1 MPTTSHFQAVMKY
14 IATTLKLFA
23 ILMLLVGIIY
33 PVAITALAQLF
44 FPKEAGGSLLYDSGG
59 NLTGSALIGQPFSD
73 PEYFWP
79 RPSATSGYP
88 YNPLAS
94 GGSNLGPTNKVL
106 IEQISNITELMKS
119 SGIQAPVPSDL
130 VEASASGL
138 DPHIG
143 IQSALIQ
150 IPRVAKARALDEE
163 TLRKLVLEH
172 VEERQFGFLGEQRI
186 NVLKLNLALDSM
198 K

>member
-1 MPTTSHFQAVMKY
+1 MNQIK
-14 IATTLKLFA
+14 TTLKLFA
-23 ILMLLVGIIY
+23 ILMVLVGVIY
-33 PVAITALAQLF
+33 PVAVTALAQLF
-44 FPKEAGGSLLYDSGG
+44 FPKEAGGSLLYGSGG

-73 PEYFWP
+73 PKYFWS
-79 RPSATSGYP
+79 RPSATGGPP

-106 IEQISNITELMKS
+106 IDQVANRTELLKS

-138 DPHIG
+138 DPHISM
-143 IQSALIQ
+143 QSALVQ
-150 IPRVAKARALDEE
+150 IPRVARARALDEE
-163 TLRKLVLEH
+163 AVRKLVLEH
-172 VEERQFGFLGEQRI
+172 VEERQFGILGEQRV
-186 NVLKLNLALDSM
+186 NVLELNLALDSM

>member
-1 MPTTSHFQAVMKY
+1 MKT
-14 IATTLKLFA
+14 ITTTLKLFA
-23 ILMLLVGIIY
+23 ILMIIVGFIY
-33 PVAITALAQLF
+33 PVAVTVFAQLF
-44 FPKEAGGSLLYDSGG
+44 YPKEAGGSLLHDLGG
-59 NLTGSALIGQPFSD
+59 NLTGSALIGQPFSG
-73 PEYFWP
+73 PKYFWS
-79 RPSATSGYP
+79 RPSVTSGYP

-94 GGSNLGPTNKVL
+94 GGSNLGPTNKDL
-106 IEQISNITELMKS
+106 MDQISNRTDLLKS

-138 DPHIG
+138 DPHISM
-143 IQSALIQ
+143 QSALIQ
-150 IPRVAKARALDEE
+150 IPHVSRARNLDEE

-186 NVLKLNLALDSM
+186 NVLELNLALDSM

>member
-1 MPTTSHFQAVMKY
+1 MKY
-14 IATTLKLFA
+14 ITTTLKLFA
-23 ILMLLVGIIY
+23 ILTVLVGIIY
-33 PVAITALAQLF
+33 PVAVTALAQLF
-44 FPKEAGGSLLYDSGG
+44 FPKEAGGSLLYDPGG

-73 PEYFWP
+73 PKYFWS

-106 IEQISNITELMKS
+106 IEQISNRTELLKS
-119 SGIQAPVPSDL
+119 SGIKAPVPSDL

-138 DPHIG
+138 DPHINM
-143 IQSALIQ
+143 QSALVQ
-150 IPRVAKARALDEE
+150 VPRVARARNLSEE
-163 TLRKLVLEH
+163 TVRKLVFEH

-186 NVLKLNLALDSM
+186 NVLKLNLALDGM

>member
-1 MPTTSHFQAVMKY
+1 MRMNYIRTS
-14 IATTLKLFA
+14 LKLFA
-23 ILMLLVGIIY
+23 ILTVLVGIIY
-33 PVAITALAQLF
+33 PVTVTVLAQLF
-44 FPKEAGGSLLYDSGG
+44 FPREAGGSLIYDKNG

-73 PEYFWP
+73 PKYFWS
-79 RPSATSGYP
+79 RPSATGDPP

-106 IEQISNITELMKS
+106 ISEIAKRTENLKS

-138 DPHIG
+138 DPHISV
-143 IQSALIQ
+143 QSALVQ
-150 IPRVAKARALDEE
+150 IPRVAGARNLSEDVVNN
-163 TLRKLVLEH
+163 LVLEH
-172 VEERQFGFLGEQRI
+172 VEGRQFGFLGEERV
-186 NVLKLNLALDSM
+186 NVLELNLALDGM

>member
-1 MPTTSHFQAVMKY
+1 MKH
-14 IATTLKLFA
+14 ITTTLRLFA
-23 ILMLLVGIIY
+23 ILMVLVGIIY
-33 PVAITALAQLF
+33 PVAVTVLAQLF

-59 NLTGSALIGQPFSD
+59 NLTGSALIGQSFSD
-73 PEYFWP
+73 PKYFWP
-79 RPSATSGYP
+79 RPSATSDYP
-88 YNPLAS
+88 YNPMAS

-106 IEQISNITELMKS
+106 IEQISNRTELLKS

-138 DPHIG
+138 DPHISK
-143 IQSALIQ
+143 QSALVQ
-150 IPRVAKARALDEE
+150 IPRVAKARNLDEE

-186 NVLKLNLALDSM
+186 NVLKLNLALDIM

>member
-1 MPTTSHFQAVMKY
+1 MKY
-14 IATTLKLFA
+14 VTTALKLFA
-23 ILMLLVGIIY
+23 ILMVAVGVIY

-44 FPKEAGGSLLYDSGG
+44 FQKEAGGSLLYDSNGKI
-59 NLTGSALIGQPFSD
+59 TGSALVGQPFSD
-73 PEYFWP
+73 PKYFWS
-79 RPSATSGYP
+79 RPSATSYYP

-106 IEQISNITELMKS
+106 IEQISNRTELLKS

-138 DPHIG
+138 DPHISMR
-143 IQSALIQ
+143 SALIQ
-150 IPRVAKARALDEE
+150 IPRVARARALDEGAA
-163 TLRKLVLEH
+163 RKLVLEH

>member
-1 MPTTSHFQAVMKY
+1 MNQIK
-14 IATTLKLFA
+14 TTLKLFA
-23 ILMLLVGIIY
+23 ILMIIVGIIY
-33 PVAITALAQLF
+33 PVATTVLAGLF

-59 NLTGSALIGQPFSD
+59 NLSGSALIGQPFSD
-73 PEYFWP
+73 PKYFWS

-94 GGSNLGPTNKVL
+94 GGSNLGPTNKDL
-106 IEQISNITELMKS
+106 LDQISNRTDLLKS
-119 SGIQAPVPSDL
+119 AGIQTPVPSDL

-138 DPHIG
+138 DPHISM
-143 IQSALIQ
+143 QSVLVQ
-150 IPRVAKARALDEE
+150 IPRVSRARNLDEE

-186 NVLKLNLALDSM
+186 NVLKLNLALD
-198 K
+198 KVEFQ

>member
-1 MPTTSHFQAVMKY
+1 MNQIK
-14 IATTLKLFA
+14 TTLKLFA
-23 ILMLLVGIIY
+23 ILMVLVGIIY
-33 PVAITALAQLF
+33 PVAVTALAQLF
-44 FPKEAGGSLLYDSGG
+44 FPKEAGGSLIYDSGG

-73 PEYFWP
+73 PKYFWS
-79 RPSATSGYP
+79 RPSATGGPP

-106 IEQISNITELMKS
+106 IDQVANRTELLKS

-138 DPHIG
+138 DPHISM
-143 IQSALIQ
+143 QSALIQ
-150 IPRVAKARALDEE
+150 IPRVARARTLDEE

>member
-1 MPTTSHFQAVMKY
+1 MEHIK
-14 IATTLKLFA
+14 TTLKLFA
-23 ILMLLVGIIY
+23 ILTVLVGIIY
-33 PVAITALAQLF
+33 PFAVTALAQLF
-44 FPKEAGGSLLYDSGG
+44 FPKEAGGSLLYVQGG
-59 NLTGSALIGQPFSD
+59 NLEGSALIGQPFSD
-73 PEYFWP
+73 PKYFWS

-106 IEQISNITELMKS
+106 IEQISNRTELLKS
-119 SGIQAPVPSDL
+119 SGIQTMVPSDL

-138 DPHIG
+138 DPHIS

-150 IPRVAKARALDEE
+150 IPRVARARNLSEE

>member
-1 MPTTSHFQAVMKY
+1 MKT
-14 IATTLKLFA
+14 IKTTLKLFA
-23 ILMLLVGIIY
+23 ILMVLVGVIY
-33 PVAITALAQLF
+33 PIAVTALAQLF
-44 FPKEAGGSLLYDSGG
+44 FQKEAGGSLLYDSGG

-73 PEYFWP
+73 PKYFWS
-79 RPSATSGYP
+79 RPSVTSDYP

-106 IEQISNITELMKS
+106 IEQISNRTDILKS

-130 VEASASGL
+130 VESSASGL
-138 DPHIG
+138 DPHISM
-143 IQSALIQ
+143 QSALIQ
-150 IPRVAKARALDEE
+150 IPRVARARALDEE
-163 TLRKLVLEH
+163 TVRKLVLEH

-186 NVLKLNLALDSM
+186 NVLKLNLALDNM

>member
-1 MPTTSHFQAVMKY
+1 MKY
-14 IATTLKLFA
+14 ITTALKLFA
-23 ILMLLVGIIY
+23 ILMVLVGIIY

-59 NLTGSALIGQPFSD
+59 NLTGSGLIGQPFSD
-73 PEYFWP
+73 TKYFWS

-106 IEQISNITELMKS
+106 IEQITNRTELLKS
-119 SGIQAPVPSDL
+119 SGILVPIPSDL

-138 DPHIG
+138 DPHISM
-143 IQSALIQ
+143 QSALVQ
-150 IPRVAKARALDEE
+150 IPRVARARALDEE
-163 TLRKLVLEH
+163 TIRKLVFEH

>member
-1 MPTTSHFQAVMKY
+1 MKH
-14 IATTLKLFA
+14 ITTTLKLFA
-23 ILMLLVGIIY
+23 ILMVVVGVIY
-33 PVAITALAQLF
+33 PVGVTVLAQLF
-44 FPKEAGGSLLYDSGG
+44 FPEEAGGSLLYDTGG
-59 NLTGSALIGQPFSD
+59 NITGSALIGQPFSD
-73 PEYFWP
+73 PKYFWS

-94 GGSNLGPTNKVL
+94 GGSNLGPTNKDL
-106 IEQISNITELMKS
+106 IGQISNRTELLKS

-138 DPHIG
+138 DPHISM
-143 IQSALIQ
+143 QSALVQ
-150 IPRVAKARALDEE
+150 IPRIARARNLDEK
-163 TLRKLVLEH
+163 TLSKLVLEH

-186 NVLKLNLALDSM
+186 NVLKLNLAIDNM

>member
-1 MPTTSHFQAVMKY
+1 MKHITTA
-14 IATTLKLFA
+14 LKLFA
-23 ILMLLVGIIY
+23 ILMILVGVIY
-33 PVAITALAQLF
+33 PVAVTVLAQLF

-59 NLTGSALIGQPFSD
+59 NLTGSALVGQPFSD
-73 PEYFWP
+73 PKHFWL

-94 GGSNLGPTNKVL
+94 GGSNLGPTNKDL
-106 IEQISNITELMKS
+106 IEQIANRTEILKS
-119 SGIQAPVPSDL
+119 SGIQSPVPSDL

-138 DPHIG
+138 DPHISM
-143 IQSALIQ
+143 QSALVQ
-150 IPRVAKARALDEE
+150 IPRVARARTLDEE
-163 TLRKLVLEH
+163 TVRKLVLEH

>member
-1 MPTTSHFQAVMKY
+1 MKQIK
-14 IATTLKLFA
+14 IALKLFA
-23 ILMLLVGIIY
+23 ILMILVGVIY
-33 PVAITALAQLF
+33 PVAVTALAQLF
-44 FPKEAGGSLLYDSGG
+44 FPEEAGGSLLYDSGG

-73 PEYFWP
+73 PKYFWS
-79 RPSATSGYP
+79 RPSATSDFP

-106 IEQISNITELMKS
+106 IEQISNRTDMLKS

-138 DPHIG
+138 DPHIS

-150 IPRVAKARALDEE
+150 IPRVARARNLDEG
-163 TLRKLVLEH
+163 TVRKLVLEH

>member
-1 MPTTSHFQAVMKY
+1 MVKY
-14 IATTLKLFA
+14 LTTTLKLFA

-33 PVAITALAQLF
+33 PIAVTALAQLF
-44 FPKEAGGSLLYDSGG
+44 FPKEAEGSLLYDSGG

-73 PEYFWP
+73 PKYFWS
-79 RPSATSGYP
+79 RPSATSDYP
-88 YNPLAS
+88 YNPLSS

-106 IEQISNITELMKS
+106 IDQFSNRTDLLIS
-119 SGIQAPVPSDL
+119 SGIRAPVPSDM
-130 VEASASGL
+130 VMASASGL
-138 DPHIG
+138 DPHISM
-143 IQSALIQ
+143 QSAFLQ
-150 IPRVAKARALDEE
+150 IPRIATARNLSEE
-163 TLRKLVLEH
+163 TLRKLVLDQ

>member
-1 MPTTSHFQAVMKY
+1 MKH
-14 IATTLKLFA
+14 ITTTLKLFA
-23 ILMLLVGIIY
+23 ILAVLVGIIY
-33 PVAITALAQLF
+33 PVAVTALAQLF

-73 PEYFWP
+73 PKYFWS

-94 GGSNLGPTNKVL
+94 GGSNLGPTNKYL
-106 IEQISNITELMKS
+106 TDQISNRTDLLKS
-119 SGIQAPVPSDL
+119 SGIQSQVPSDL
-130 VEASASGL
+130 VMASASGL
-138 DPHIG
+138 DPHISM
-143 IQSALIQ
+143 QSALVQ
-150 IPRVAKARALDEE
+150 IPRVAKARNLDEE

-172 VEERQFGFLGEQRI
+172 IEERQFGFLGEQRI
-186 NVLKLNLALDSM
+186 NVLELNLAVDSV